1 MILLMWTLK
10 KHNKLISITKNKQTN
25 KKSRLTDT
33 ENKEVVTSGERE
45 VGRGKT
51 EPGD

>member
-45 VGRGKT
+45 VGRGNSRV
-51 EPGD
+51 GN